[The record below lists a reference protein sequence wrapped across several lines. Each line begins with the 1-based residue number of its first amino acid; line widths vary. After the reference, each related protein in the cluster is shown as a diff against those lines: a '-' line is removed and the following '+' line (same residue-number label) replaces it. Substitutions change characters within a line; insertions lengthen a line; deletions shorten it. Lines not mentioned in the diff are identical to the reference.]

1 MRWDVTCSDGGC
13 HFCPL
18 WRTMNTVSSARDW
31 KYSSVSTVVPSS
43 SSTRKKGLSASIRV
57 SWTWRIRDNDSCL
70 NDPDRGGSHGTTW
83 RVPTENGAS
92 SASETTGNQALCLQD
107 DSFTGRSA
115 QIPCHTRSA
124 FTPSPKPWCAWLCHC
139 PCCWCLHLVSDPSGL
154 QWGWLHLLVQKSKKS
169 YKFRFCKRHTMPAS
183 AQTPPTRGCVPK
195 EPNLQIQRKGKFS
208 PNVAHKGLEVGTSC
222 DWRWWSQVVVPGLRP
237 KDKATKSP
245 FSPGPEFSFDLLPE
259 ARVIQVTVP
268 PGPEV
273 SVRLCHQ
280 WALECEELSR
290 PFDAQKIVSGGCTV
304 DLPYEFL
311 LPCLCIEVSYLQE
324 DTVRHKKC
332 PFQSWP
338 EAYGSDF
345 WESVNFT
352 DHSQHSQMIM
362 ALTLRCPLKLD
373 ASLCQRRGW
382 HTLCE
387 DVPNATA
394 RESEGWY
401 VLEKVDLHPQL
412 CFKFSFGNSSHVECP
427 HQTFGE
433 PISDPGWDPFP
444 PFHPHATAAK
454 PNSIPALTSLST
466 AARLLS
472 PPTKHHLLHD
482 ALSYPLA
489 APSWNVSMDTQAQQL
504 VLHFSSRM
512 PATFSAAWSHSGLGQ
527 DSMLPPV
534 YSVSQTQGS
543 SSVTLDLIVP
553 FLRPGGCVLVWRS
566 DVQFAWKHL
575 LCPDVSHRLLGLLIL
590 ALLAF
595 TTLLGVVLVL
605 TCQRPLSGPG
615 RARPV
620 LLLHVADSEAQ
631 RRLVGALAELLRAAL
646 GGGRDVIVDLW
657 EGTRVARVGPLPWLW
672 AVRARVARE
681 RGTVLLLWSC
691 ASPSPAGGPD
701 ARAAP
706 LRALLRAAPR
716 PLPLLAYFSRLCAKG
731 DIPPPLRALPR
742 YRLLQ
747 DLPRLLRALDAR
759 TSTQATS
766 WGRLAARPC
775 LGGRVELCR
784 QLEREAAKLADQG

>member
-1 MRWDVTCSDGGC
+1 MGSPGLTALLL
-13 HFCPL
+13 PL
-18 WRTMNTVSSARDW
+18 VQLLL
-31 KYSSVSTVVPSS
+31 
-43 SSTRKKGLSASIRV
+43 GLSASASIGCPYLP
-57 SWTWRIRDNDSCL
+57 SWST
-70 NDPDRGGSHGTTW
+70 
-83 RVPTENGAS
+83 
-92 SASETTGNQALCLQD
+92 LCLLASHMD

-115 QIPCHTRSA
+115 QIPRHTLSA
-124 FTPSPKPWCAWLCHC
+124 FPPSPKPWRAWLCHC

-154 QWGWLHLLVQKSKKS
+154 QWDWLHLLVQKSKKS
-169 YKFRFCKRHTMPAS
+169 YKFRFCRRHTMPAS

-208 PNVAHKGLEVGTSC
+208 PNVAHKGLE
-222 DWRWWSQVVVPGLRP
+222 
-237 KDKATKSP
+237 
-245 FSPGPEFSFDLLPE
+245 
-259 ARVIQVTVP
+259 
-268 PGPEV
+268 
-273 SVRLCHQ
+273 
-280 WALECEELSR
+280 
-290 PFDAQKIVSGGCTV
+290 KIVSGGCTV

-352 DHSQHSQMIM
+352 DHSQHSQMVM

-387 DVPNATA
+387 DVPNAMA

-454 PNSIPALTSLST
+454 PNSIPALTSLLT
-466 AARLLS
+466 AARLLL
-472 PPTKHHLLHD
+472 PPTNHHLLHD

-527 DSMLPPV
+527 DSMVPPV
-534 YSVSQTQGS
+534 YNVSQTQGS

-590 ALLAF
+590 VLLAF

-672 AVRARVARE
+672 AARARVARE

-706 LRALLRAAPR
+706 LHTLLRAAPR

-775 LGGRVELCR
+775 LRSRVELCR

>member
-1 MRWDVTCSDGGC
+1 MEDHEHGVICQGLEIL
-13 HFCPL
+13 FCL
-18 WRTMNTVSSARDW
+18 
-31 KYSSVSTVVPSS
+31 YSCAIFLQHQEERLVCQHQ
-43 SSTRKKGLSASIRV
+43 GIL
-57 SWTWRIRDNDSCL
+57 DL
-70 NDPDRGGSHGTTW
+70 
-83 RVPTENGAS
+83 ENK
-92 SASETTGNQALCLQD
+92 D

-115 QIPCHTRSA
+115 QIPRHTRWA

-169 YKFRFCKRHTMPAS
+169 YKFRFCRRHTMPAS
-183 AQTPPTRGCVPK
+183 AQRKLLSSRCLSEKGHHISVP
-195 EPNLQIQRKGKFS
+195 S
-208 PNVAHKGLEVGTSC
+208 PDTSHKGLRSKRTQSADPEKGDVLSNRG
-222 DWRWWSQVVVPGLRP
+222 SQRLG
-237 KDKATKSP
+237 
-245 FSPGPEFSFDLLPE
+245 GPEFSFDLLPE

-338 EAYGSDF
+338 KACECCSCDSCARTASLCLSLPHRCTDGSDF

-427 HQTFGE
+427 HQTF
-433 PISDPGWDPFP
+433 
-444 PFHPHATAAK
+444 
-454 PNSIPALTSLST
+454 
-466 AARLLS
+466 
-472 PPTKHHLLHD
+472 
-482 ALSYPLA
+482 

-527 DSMLPPV
+527 DSMVPPV

-672 AVRARVARE
+672 AARARVARE

-759 TSTQATS
+759 TLTQATS

-775 LGGRVELCR
+775 LRGRVELCR

>member
-1 MRWDVTCSDGGC
+1 MGSPGLSALLL
-13 HFCPL
+13 PL
-18 WRTMNTVSSARDW
+18 VQLLL
-31 KYSSVSTVVPSS
+31 
-43 SSTRKKGLSASIRV
+43 GLSASASIGCPYLP
-57 SWTWRIRDNDSCL
+57 SWST
-70 NDPDRGGSHGTTW
+70 
-83 RVPTENGAS
+83 
-92 SASETTGNQALCLQD
+92 LCLLASHMD

-115 QIPCHTRSA
+115 QIPRHTLSA
-124 FTPSPKPWCAWLCHC
+124 FPPSPKPWRAWLCHC

-154 QWGWLHLLVQKSKKS
+154 QWDWLHLLVQKSKKS
-169 YKFRFCKRHTMPAS
+169 YKFRFCRRHTMPAS

-208 PNVAHKGLEVGTSC
+208 PNVAHKGLE
-222 DWRWWSQVVVPGLRP
+222 
-237 KDKATKSP
+237 
-245 FSPGPEFSFDLLPE
+245 
-259 ARVIQVTVP
+259 
-268 PGPEV
+268 
-273 SVRLCHQ
+273 
-280 WALECEELSR
+280 
-290 PFDAQKIVSGGCTV
+290 KIVSGGCTE

-352 DHSQHSQMIM
+352 DHSQHSQMVM

-444 PFHPHATAAK
+444 PFRPHATAAK
-454 PNSIPALTSLST
+454 PNSIPALTSLLT

-472 PPTKHHLLHD
+472 PPTNHHLLHD

-527 DSMLPPV
+527 DSMVPPV
-534 YSVSQTQGS
+534 YNVSQTQGS

-590 ALLAF
+590 VLLAF

-672 AVRARVARE
+672 AARARVARE

-706 LRALLRAAPR
+706 LHTLLRAAPR

-759 TSTQATS
+759 TPTQATS

-775 LGGRVELCR
+775 LRGRVELCR

>member
-1 MRWDVTCSDGGC
+1 VPASCLLFLCQSRS
-13 HFCPL
+13 PL
-18 WRTMNTVSSARDW
+18 
-31 KYSSVSTVVPSS
+31 PSRRRS
-43 SSTRKKGLSASIRV
+43 HVLDTLIPRKPMGSPGLAALLLPLVQLLLGLSASASIGCPYLP
-57 SWTWRIRDNDSCL
+57 SWST
-70 NDPDRGGSHGTTW
+70 
-83 RVPTENGAS
+83 
-92 SASETTGNQALCLQD
+92 LCLLASHMD

-115 QIPCHTRSA
+115 QIPRHTLLA
-124 FTPSPKPWCAWLCHC
+124 FSPSPKPWRAWLCHC
-139 PCCWCLHLVSDPSGL
+139 PCCWCLHLVSDPLGL
-154 QWGWLHLLVQKSKKS
+154 QWDWLHLLVQKSKKS
-169 YKFRFCKRHTMPAS
+169 YKFRFCRRHTMPAS
-183 AQTPPTRGCVPK
+183 AQRKLLSSRCLSEKGHHISVP
-195 EPNLQIQRKGKFS
+195 S
-208 PNVAHKGLEVGTSC
+208 PDTSHKGLRSKRTQPADPEKGEVLSKRG
-222 DWRWWSQVVVPGLRP
+222 SQRLG
-237 KDKATKSP
+237 
-245 FSPGPEFSFDLLPE
+245 GPEFSFDLLPE
-259 ARVIQVTVP
+259 ARVIQVTIP

-345 WESVNFT
+345 WESVSFT
-352 DHSQHSQMIM
+352 DHSQHSQMVM

-427 HQTFGE
+427 HQTF
-433 PISDPGWDPFP
+433 
-444 PFHPHATAAK
+444 
-454 PNSIPALTSLST
+454 
-466 AARLLS
+466 
-472 PPTKHHLLHD
+472 
-482 ALSYPLA
+482 

-527 DSMLPPV
+527 DSMVLPV
-534 YSVSQTQGS
+534 YNVSQTQGS

-590 ALLAF
+590 VLLAF

-672 AVRARVARE
+672 AARARVARE

-691 ASPSPAGGPD
+691 ASPSPAGGLD

-706 LRALLRAAPR
+706 LRTLLRAAPR

-766 WGRLAARPC
+766 WGRFAARPC
-775 LGGRVELCR
+775 LRGRVELCR

>member
-1 MRWDVTCSDGGC
+1 MGSPGLTALLL
-13 HFCPL
+13 PL
-18 WRTMNTVSSARDW
+18 VQLLL
-31 KYSSVSTVVPSS
+31 
-43 SSTRKKGLSASIRV
+43 GLSASASIGCPYLP
-57 SWTWRIRDNDSCL
+57 SWST
-70 NDPDRGGSHGTTW
+70 
-83 RVPTENGAS
+83 
-92 SASETTGNQALCLQD
+92 LCLLASHMD

-115 QIPCHTRSA
+115 QIPRHTLSA
-124 FTPSPKPWCAWLCHC
+124 FPPSPKPWRAWLCHC

-154 QWGWLHLLVQKSKKS
+154 QWDWLHLLVQKSKKS
-169 YKFRFCKRHTMPAS
+169 YKFRFCRRHTMPAS
-183 AQTPPTRGCVPK
+183 AQ
-195 EPNLQIQRKGKFS
+195 
-208 PNVAHKGLEVGTSC
+208 
-222 DWRWWSQVVVPGLRP
+222 
-237 KDKATKSP
+237 
-245 FSPGPEFSFDLLPE
+245 
-259 ARVIQVTVP
+259 
-268 PGPEV
+268 
-273 SVRLCHQ
+273 
-280 WALECEELSR
+280 
-290 PFDAQKIVSGGCTV
+290 
-304 DLPYEFL
+304 
-311 LPCLCIEVSYLQE
+311 VSYLQE

-352 DHSQHSQMIM
+352 DHSQHSQMVM

-387 DVPNATA
+387 DVPNAMA

-454 PNSIPALTSLST
+454 PNSIPALTSLLT
-466 AARLLS
+466 AARLLL
-472 PPTKHHLLHD
+472 PPTNHHLLHD

-527 DSMLPPV
+527 DSMVPPV
-534 YSVSQTQGS
+534 YNVSQTQGS

-590 ALLAF
+590 VLLAF

-672 AVRARVARE
+672 AARARVARE

-706 LRALLRAAPR
+706 LHTLLRAAPR

-775 LGGRVELCR
+775 LRSRVELCR

>member
-1 MRWDVTCSDGGC
+1 MGSPGLAALLL
-13 HFCPL
+13 PL
-18 WRTMNTVSSARDW
+18 VQLLL
-31 KYSSVSTVVPSS
+31 
-43 SSTRKKGLSASIRV
+43 GLSASASIGCPYLP
-57 SWTWRIRDNDSCL
+57 SWST
-70 NDPDRGGSHGTTW
+70 
-83 RVPTENGAS
+83 
-92 SASETTGNQALCLQD
+92 LCLLASHMD

-115 QIPCHTRSA
+115 QIPRHTLSA
-124 FTPSPKPWCAWLCHC
+124 FPPSPKPWRAWLCHC

-154 QWGWLHLLVQKSKKS
+154 QWDWLHLLVQKSKKS
-169 YKFRFCKRHTMPAS
+169 YKFRFCRRHTMPAS
-183 AQTPPTRGCVPK
+183 
-195 EPNLQIQRKGKFS
+195 
-208 PNVAHKGLEVGTSC
+208 
-222 DWRWWSQVVVPGLRP
+222 
-237 KDKATKSP
+237 
-245 FSPGPEFSFDLLPE
+245 
-259 ARVIQVTVP
+259 
-268 PGPEV
+268 
-273 SVRLCHQ
+273 
-280 WALECEELSR
+280 
-290 PFDAQKIVSGGCTV
+290 AQKIVSGGCTV

-352 DHSQHSQMIM
+352 DHSQHSQMVM

-427 HQTFGE
+427 HQTF
-433 PISDPGWDPFP
+433 
-444 PFHPHATAAK
+444 
-454 PNSIPALTSLST
+454 
-466 AARLLS
+466 
-472 PPTKHHLLHD
+472 
-482 ALSYPLA
+482 

-527 DSMLPPV
+527 DSMVPPV
-534 YSVSQTQGS
+534 YNVSQTQGS

-590 ALLAF
+590 VLLAF

-672 AVRARVARE
+672 AARARVARE

-706 LRALLRAAPR
+706 LHTLLRAAPR

-775 LGGRVELCR
+775 LRGRVELCR